1 MRIKRNLGRGL
12 VATAAAV
19 TLAVVAAPPPASATI
34 SPTDLASWLLRQA
47 VTTDGVMKHLTKLQT
62 IADRNGGSRASGGA
76 GYDASVAYAEQV
88 FRKAGYQVSRQAFE
102 FRTFLITTPSVLA
115 QTAPAPGGDLPH
127 RIMSYSGSGDV
138 TAPASVPTG
147 SAFGCVVE
155 DFGPANVGTVALV
168 SRGGGCSFGQK
179 ATNASDAGAAAI
191 VMYNNIEGDLAGTLG
206 NTFTLDF
213 AAIGITQ
220 QLGEELVAKV
230 PSGLTLR
237 VKTDTVRRSATTE
250 NLIAESR
257 WGNPNNV
264 VMVGAHLDSVAEG
277 PGINDNGTGSAA
289 LLEVATQLRFFPTKN
304 RVRFALWA
312 AEEAGLVG
320 STHYVTNLPVA
331 EREKISLY
339 LNFDMVGS
347 PNYVRFVYDGDNSA
361 YPPGT
366 GSAAG
371 PPGSGAIEALFH
383 DYFAS
388 QGLHSAE
395 TPFSGR
401 SDYGPFIAAG
411 VDIPSGGLFTG
422 SEGLKTAE
430 QAARYGGTA
439 GVAYD
444 PCYHQACDGI
454 RNVSRKAVG
463 EMSDAIAHAVITYA
477 YDTRSLS
484 RPLSAPARGTTAPA
498 GEGGGL
504 HDHEVAS

>member
-1 MRIKRNLGRGL
+1 MRINRTLGRGL
-12 VATAAAV
+12 LASAAAV
-19 TLAVVAAPPPASATI
+19 TLAVVAAPPPAYATT
-34 SPTDLASWLLRQA
+34 PGALASWLLRRA
-47 VTTDGVMKHLTKLQT
+47 VTTDGVMKHLTELQR

-76 GYDASVAYAEQV
+76 GYDASADYAEKV
-88 FRKAGYQVSRQAFE
+88 LRRAGYRVTRQAFE

-115 QTAPAPGGDLPH
+115 QVAPAPGGDLPH
-127 RIMSYSGSGDV
+127 RIMSYSGSADV

-147 SAFGCVVE
+147 DAQGCTSA
-155 DFGPANVGTVALV
+155 DFGPGNADTVVLI
-168 SRGGGCSFGQK
+168 SRGGCSFGEK
-179 ATNASDAGAAAI
+179 ATSAAEAGAAAVVI
-191 VMYNNIEGDLAGTLG
+191 YNNTTGDLAGTLG
-206 NTFTLDF
+206 NGFPLDF
-213 AAIGITQ
+213 AAIGVTQ
-220 QLGEELVAKV
+220 QLGQELAAAV
-230 PSGLTLR
+230 PAGLTLR
-237 VKTDTVRRSATTE
+237 VRTDTVRETRATE
-250 NLIAESR
+250 NVFAESR

-277 PGINDNGTGSAA
+277 PGINDNGTGSGA
-289 LLEVATQLRFFPTKN
+289 LLEVATKLHLFPTKN

-320 STHYVTNLPVA
+320 STHYVANLPVP
-331 EREKISLY
+331 EREKIRLY

-371 PPGSGAIEALFH
+371 PPGSGAIEKLFH
-383 DYFAS
+383 DYFAA
-388 QGLHSAE
+388 QGLDSAE

-439 GVAYD
+439 GAPYD
-444 PCYHQACDGI
+444 PCYHRACDTI
-454 RNVSRKAVG
+454 ANVSRKAVG
-463 EMSDAIAHAVITYA
+463 EMTDAVAHAVITYA
-477 YDTRSLS
+477 YDTRSLD
-484 RPLSAPARGTTAPA
+484 RPLTGPVSGTTAPA

-504 HDHEVAS
+504 HDDHVEVSS